1 MDIAAIYR
9 KLSRAA
15 GLSCRERPAAELC
28 CELLRPYVDTA
39 EIDAWGNVIGVRRC
53 GQENAPVL
61 MFDAHIDQVGFF
73 VTGDA
78 GNGFFSLGE
87 TGMDVRLAP
96 GLPVR
101 VFTRDGQELPGVIT
115 CGAGVPAGK
124 AVPMDKLYL
133 DVGLPEEEAR
143 RLVHLDDPVL
153 CDCPPY
159 QHTPHET
166 VSQKDVSAVCD
177 LLCAFAQ
184 SEL

>member
-1 MDIAAIYR
+1 M
-9 KLSRAA
+9 
-15 GLSCRERPAAELC
+15 
-28 CELLRPYVDTA
+28 
-39 EIDAWGNVIGVRRC
+39 
-53 GQENAPVL
+53 
-61 MFDAHIDQVGFF
+61 
-73 VTGDA
+73 TGDA